1 MSKITLLTDATSPVP
16 GFESFQDDFIREMT
30 ARGMKLSTTT
40 EFSGLTRPLKGDM
53 TMPVLIND
61 ALTQTS
67 LPTSHYGYS
76 ATRLDDLGASEYTLV
91 TIVCDVSGSVSA
103 FRHDLEQSLRSIV
116 HACRLSPRA
125 DNLLLRLLAFDTAL
139 HELHGFKLLERCNL
153 TDYDKILRIGS
164 TTALYDAT
172 ENAVSAVTDYARQL
186 GANDFAANAIVFV
199 LTDGM
204 DNASKLTPRL
214 VKQALTKAVAEESL
228 ESLVSVLI
236 GVNVHDPQVGG
247 YLQDFKTDVGF
258 TQYVEIGHADART
271 LAKLADFVS
280 RSISAQSQSLGTGGP
295 SHTLTF

>member
-1 MSKITLLTDATSPVP
+1 
-16 GFESFQDDFIREMT
+16 
-30 ARGMKLSTTT
+30 
-40 EFSGLTRPLKGDM
+40 
-53 TMPVLIND
+53 MPVLMND
-61 ALTQTS
+61 TLTQTA

-76 ATRLDDLGASEYTLV
+76 ATRLDDLGAAEYTLV

-103 FRHDLEQSLRSIV
+103 FRKDLEHALQSIV
-116 HACRLSPRA
+116 RACQYSPRA
-125 DNLLLRLLAFDTAL
+125 DNLMLRLLAFDTTL

-153 TDYDKILRIGS
+153 ADYENVLHIGG
-164 TTALYDAT
+164 TTALYDAA

-214 VKQALTKAVAEESL
+214 VKAALTQAVAEEAL

-236 GVNVHDPQVGG
+236 GVNVQNPQVGG

-258 TQYVEIGHADART
+258 TQYVEIGRADART
-271 LAKLADFVS
+271 LAKLAEFVS
-280 RSISAQSQSLGTGGP
+280 RSISAQSQSLV
-295 SHTLTF
+295 LL